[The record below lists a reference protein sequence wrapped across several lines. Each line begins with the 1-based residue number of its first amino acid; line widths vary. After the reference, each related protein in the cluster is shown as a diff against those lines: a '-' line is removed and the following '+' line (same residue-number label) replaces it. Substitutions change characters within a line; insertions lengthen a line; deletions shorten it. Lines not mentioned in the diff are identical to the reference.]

1 MHVCVCSW
9 HTSNNN
15 INNDHLWWLL
25 SNVEQLVYNTL
36 PLSYLQGI
44 LGVKGFML
52 ASIKHKG
59 VTFNCKGGRRW
70 DKTNYLY
77 SLTAIFYSTSAMGPL
92 LCWPVGIGHE
102 KIYSLGWS
110 WAGFCGSDD
119 SPSTA
124 KMATVIYRCD
134 VFILQSFFP
143 RGINKEGTTII
154 PFIFVIALIFFLY
167 AGCKSNRL
175 VYG

>member
-77 SLTAIFYSTSAMGPL
+77 SLTAIFYSTSAMGTL

>member
-15 INNDHLWWLL
+15 INNANLQYHLWWLL

-59 VTFNCKGGRRW
+59 VTFDCKGGRRW

-77 SLTAIFYSTSAMGPL
+77 SLTAIFYLTSAQGPL
-92 LCWPVGIGHE
+92 LCWPVGSGHK
-102 KIYSLGWS
+102 KIYSLGCS
-110 WAGFCGSDD
+110 WAGFCGSYD
-119 SPSTA
+119 SQSTA
-124 KMATVIYRCD
+124 KMTTVIYRCD

-143 RGINKEGTTII
+143 HGMNKERK
-154 PFIFVIALIFFLY
+154 LL
-167 AGCKSNRL
+167 
-175 VYG
+175 

>member
-1 MHVCVCSW
+1 MCSW

-92 LCWPVGIGHE
+92 LCWLVGIGHE